1 MLNQPKNHLLG
12 FLRSRPKAVGD
23 AFRTN
28 PRHSS
33 RRRARLAWQSG
44 ERARTTAARLVDI
57 SRMGAA
63 LTTDNPPAVS
73 TLVRLRLVGSTPTPW
88 IEANVVGVEP
98 NDGTYR
104 VRLKFRDPC
113 PTVMLKAAVLGVVKT
128 AHEPG
133 TAEHAEH
140 D

>member
-12 FLRSRPKAVGD
+12 FLRSRPRAVGD

-28 PRHSS
+28 PRHRS
-33 RRRARLAWQSG
+33 RRRARLAWQAADKS
-44 ERARTTAARLVDI
+44 RTTAARLVDI

-63 LTTDNPPAVS
+63 LTTDNPPTVS

-98 NDGTYR
+98 TDGTYR

-113 PTVMLKAAVLGVVKT
+113 PTIMLKAAVLGVVT
-128 AHEPG
+128 SAHESSA
-133 TAEHAEH
+133 AESTEH